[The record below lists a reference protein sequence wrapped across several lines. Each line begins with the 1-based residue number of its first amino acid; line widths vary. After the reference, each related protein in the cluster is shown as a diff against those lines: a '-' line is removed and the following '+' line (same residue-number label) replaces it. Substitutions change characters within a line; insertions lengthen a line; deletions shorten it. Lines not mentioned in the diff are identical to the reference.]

1 MDVGLALPHY
11 DHSVPGERPLRW
23 ETVLRWAAAADDAG
37 LGSVWISDH
46 LFLSLDR
53 WGVSA
58 ADAGGEVEGFEALS
72 TLAALARATTRVRL
86 GTLVLCPH
94 LRPPGALAKALATI
108 DVVSDGRLTVG
119 LGAGWFEPEYVAAD
133 LPFPPAGARISR
145 MAETLEVLRLAFT
158 GEPFDYSGEHVRL
171 EGMVCRP
178 RPVQRPGPPLWVG
191 GRGDRLL
198 AIAARCADGWNAGGW
213 VGTVDDY
220 RERAAVLDAA
230 CEAAGRDPSSVARSV
245 NRLCLVGEDE
255 ADVRRRWEALGETSP
270 PGALGGM
277 SLDDYRRG
285 RLVGTVDQ
293 VAEQLAAWEGAGVS
307 TVVVSL
313 GALPFTVTGVDDLAL
328 VASASG
334 PR

>member
-1 MDVGLALPHY
+1 VDVGLALPHY

-23 ETVLRWAAAADDAG
+23 ETVLRWAVAAEAAG

-46 LFLSLDR
+46 LFLSLER
-53 WGVSA
+53 WGVSD

-133 LPFPPAGARISR
+133 LPFPPDGARVAR
-145 MAETLEVLRLAFT
+145 MAETLDVLRLAFT
-158 GEPFDYSGEHVRL
+158 GEPFDYAGEHVRL

-198 AIAARCADGWNAGGW
+198 GIAARGADGWNAGGW
-213 VGTVDDY
+213 VGTVDGY

-230 CEAAGRDPSSVARSV
+230 CEAAGREPSSVTRSI

-255 ADVRRRWEALGETSP
+255 ADLRRRWEALGEISP
-270 PGALGGM
+270 PGALRMM
-277 SLDDYRRG
+277 SLDDYRQG

-293 VAEQLAAWEGAGVS
+293 VAEQLAAWEAAGVA

-313 GALPFTVTGVDDLAL
+313 GALPFTVTGADDLAL
-328 VASASG
+328 LASASG